1 MTDYADISFVQ
12 RANAVK
18 DRGERWSRRRLI
30 LSSEDAGPLAADV
43 HPSVDMVVSA
53 GNIGMFGYTL
63 GSQVHVVDLRGLADP
78 LASRLRLARRER
90 PGHEKMLPDAWVLA
104 RFTDPKIGQ
113 EETVELRAAR
123 DAVETGAVL
132 SLLHAIEEPL
142 TTQRFFRNLTQA
154 WGFHKLRI
162 DPNPSCAKTRPF

>member
-1 MTDYADISFVQ
+1 
-12 RANAVK
+12 
-18 DRGERWSRRRLI
+18 
-30 LSSEDAGPLAADV
+30 
-43 HPSVDMVVSA
+43 MVVSA

-154 WGFHKLRI
+154 W
-162 DPNPSCAKTRPF
+162 DSTSCGSIRTRPVPKLGPFEIVNRTGFPGECFS